1 MKEKTTTN
9 VVVENPGSD
18 DTEIDLVELFYVFL
32 NRIWLLVICMA
43 IGGAAA
49 FAWTACFIKPV
60 YKTSAEIYVVSASNN
75 SVVNLTDLQIG
86 NTVKTD
92 YMELMLSRPVLEKV
106 IESLNVNKTV
116 SQIRSMVS
124 ITNKTDTRILQITA
138 TSTDPQLA
146 TDVANELATQS
157 ILMLPD
163 IMENEPPNLVSTALF
178 PTAPAGPSIVK
189 NTLLGAILG
198 FVLCG
203 AVLVVI
209 FLSDRSFKGADDMQK
224 YFGMM
229 PLAVVP
235 TVQFETK
242 SKHTARGT
250 GKEDAK

>member
-1 MKEKTTTN
+1 MKENKN
-9 VVVENPGSD
+9 QSAVVETAGSD

-75 SVVNLTDLQIG
+75 SVVNLADLQLG
-86 NTVKTD
+86 SAVKTD
-92 YMELMLSRPVLEKV
+92 YMELMISRPVLEKV

-157 ILMLPD
+157 ILLLPE

-242 SKHTARGT
+242 SKHAARGT

>member
-1 MKEKTTTN
+1 MKENKN
-9 VVVENPGSD
+9 QSAVVETAGSD

-106 IESLNVNKTV
+106 IEALNVNKTV

-157 ILMLPD
+157 ILLLPE

>member
-1 MKEKTTTN
+1 MKENKN
-9 VVVENPGSD
+9 QSAVVETAGSD

-116 SQIRSMVS
+116 GQIRSMVS

-157 ILMLPD
+157 ILLLPE

>member
-1 MKEKTTTN
+1 MKENKN
-9 VVVENPGSD
+9 QSAVVETAGSD

-49 FAWTACFIKPV
+49 FVWTACFIKPV

-75 SVVNLTDLQIG
+75 SVVNLADLQLG
-86 NTVKTD
+86 SAVKSD

-116 SQIRSMVS
+116 SEIRSMVS

-157 ILMLPD
+157 ILLLPE

>member
-1 MKEKTTTN
+1 MKENKN
-9 VVVENPGSD
+9 QSAVVETAGSD

-60 YKTSAEIYVVSASNN
+60 YRTSAEIYVVSASNN

-116 SQIRSMVS
+116 SQIRNMVS

-157 ILMLPD
+157 ILLLPE

>member
-1 MKEKTTTN
+1 MKENKN
-9 VVVENPGSD
+9 QSVVVENAGSD

-116 SQIRSMVS
+116 NEIRNMVS
-124 ITNKTDTRILQITA
+124 ITNKADTRILQIAA

-157 ILMLPD
+157 ILLLPE

>member
-1 MKEKTTTN
+1 MKENKN
-9 VVVENPGSD
+9 QSAVVEAAGSD

-60 YKTSAEIYVVSASNN
+60 YRTSAEIYVVSASNN

-116 SQIRSMVS
+116 SEIRSMVS
-124 ITNKTDTRILQITA
+124 ITNKTDTRILQIAA

-157 ILMLPD
+157 ILLLPE

-250 GKEDAK
+250 GKEAAK

>member
-1 MKEKTTTN
+1 MKENKN
-9 VVVENPGSD
+9 QSVVVENAGSD
-18 DTEIDLVELFYVFL
+18 DTEIDLVELFYVFF

-75 SVVNLTDLQIG
+75 SVVNLADLQLG
-86 NTVKTD
+86 SAVKSD

-116 SQIRSMVS
+116 NEIRSMVS
-124 ITNKTDTRILQITA
+124 ITNKADTRILQIAA

-157 ILMLPD
+157 ILLLPE

-235 TVQFETK
+235 TVQLETK
-242 SKHTARGT
+242 SKHTARGA
-250 GKEDAK
+250 GKEAAK

>member
-1 MKEKTTTN
+1 MKENKN
-9 VVVENPGSD
+9 QSVVVENAGSD

-116 SQIRSMVS
+116 SEIRSMVS
-124 ITNKTDTRILQITA
+124 ITNKTDTRILQIAA

-157 ILMLPD
+157 ILLLPE

-235 TVQFETK
+235 TVQLETK

>member
-1 MKEKTTTN
+1 MKENKN
-9 VVVENPGSD
+9 QSAVVETAGSD

-116 SQIRSMVS
+116 NEIRNMVS
-124 ITNKTDTRILQITA
+124 ITNKADTRILQIAA

-157 ILMLPD
+157 ILLLPE

-235 TVQFETK
+235 TVQLETK

-250 GKEDAK
+250 GKEAAK

>member
-1 MKEKTTTN
+1 MKENKN
-9 VVVENPGSD
+9 QSVVVENAGGD

-75 SVVNLTDLQIG
+75 SVVNLADLQLG
-86 NTVKTD
+86 SAVKSD

-116 SQIRSMVS
+116 NEIRNMVS
-124 ITNKTDTRILQITA
+124 ITNKADTRILQIAA

-157 ILMLPD
+157 ILLLPE

-178 PTAPAGPSIVK
+178 PTAPAGCNS
-189 NTLLGAILG
+189 G
-198 FVLCG
+198 LC
-203 AVLVVI
+203 AVRCGPGRHLPQ
-209 FLSDRSFKGADDMQK
+209 RQK
-224 YFGMM
+224 
-229 PLAVVP
+229 L
-235 TVQFETK
+235 QE
-242 SKHTARGT
+242 RR
-250 GKEDAK
+250 

>member
-1 MKEKTTTN
+1 MKENKN
-9 VVVENPGSD
+9 QSVVVENAGSD

-49 FAWTACFIKPV
+49 FVWTACFIKPV

-75 SVVNLTDLQIG
+75 SVVNLADLQLG
-86 NTVKTD
+86 SAVKSD
-92 YMELMLSRPVLEKV
+92 YMELMISRPVLEKV

-116 SQIRSMVS
+116 NEIRNMVS
-124 ITNKTDTRILQITA
+124 ITNKADTRILQIAA

-157 ILMLPD
+157 ILLLPE

-209 FLSDRSFKGADDMQK
+209 FLSDRSF
-224 YFGMM
+224 
-229 PLAVVP
+229 
-235 TVQFETK
+235 
-242 SKHTARGT
+242 
-250 GKEDAK
+250 

>member
-1 MKEKTTTN
+1 MKENKN
-9 VVVENPGSD
+9 QSVVVENAGSD
-18 DTEIDLVELFYVFL
+18 DTEIDLVELFYVFF

-60 YKTSAEIYVVSASNN
+60 YKASAEIYVVSASNN
-75 SVVNLTDLQIG
+75 SVVNLADLQLG
-86 NTVKTD
+86 SAVKSD

-116 SQIRSMVS
+116 NEIRNMVS
-124 ITNKTDTRILQITA
+124 ITNKADTRILQIAA

-157 ILMLPD
+157 ILLLPE

-235 TVQFETK
+235 TVQLETK
-242 SKHTARGT
+242 SKHTARGA
-250 GKEDAK
+250 GKEAAK

>member
-1 MKEKTTTN
+1 MKENKN
-9 VVVENPGSD
+9 QNAVVETAGSD

-75 SVVNLTDLQIG
+75 SVVNLADLQLG
-86 NTVKTD
+86 SAVKSD

-157 ILMLPD
+157 ILLLPE

>member
-1 MKEKTTTN
+1 MKENKN
-9 VVVENPGSD
+9 QSVVVENAGSD

-49 FAWTACFIKPV
+49 FVWTACFIKPV

-75 SVVNLTDLQIG
+75 SVVNLADLQLG
-86 NTVKTD
+86 SAVKSD

-116 SQIRSMVS
+116 NEIRNMVS
-124 ITNKTDTRILQITA
+124 ITNKTDTRILQIAA

-157 ILMLPD
+157 ILLLPE

>member
-1 MKEKTTTN
+1 MKENKN
-9 VVVENPGSD
+9 QSVVVENTGGD

-75 SVVNLTDLQIG
+75 SVVNLADLQLG
-86 NTVKTD
+86 SAVKSD

-116 SQIRSMVS
+116 NEIRNMVS
-124 ITNKTDTRILQITA
+124 ITNKADTRILQITA

-157 ILMLPD
+157 ILLLPE

-209 FLSDRSFKGADDMQK
+209 FLSDRSFKDADAMQK

-235 TVQFETK
+235 SVQLDTK
-242 SKHTARGT
+242 PKRIAKAHA
-250 GKEDAK
+250 KEDNK

>member
-1 MKEKTTTN
+1 MKENKN
-9 VVVENPGSD
+9 QSVVVENAGGD

-106 IESLNVNKTV
+106 IESLNLNKTV
-116 SQIRSMVS
+116 SEIRSMVS
-124 ITNKTDTRILQITA
+124 ITNKADTRILQIAA

-157 ILMLPD
+157 ILLLPE

-235 TVQFETK
+235 TVQLETK
-242 SKHTARGT
+242 SKHTARGA
-250 GKEDAK
+250 GKEAAK

>member
-1 MKEKTTTN
+1 MKENKN
-9 VVVENPGSD
+9 QSVVVENAGGD

-75 SVVNLTDLQIG
+75 SVVNLADLQLG
-86 NTVKTD
+86 SAVKTD
-92 YMELMLSRPVLEKV
+92 YMELMISRPVLEKV

-116 SQIRSMVS
+116 NEIRNMVS
-124 ITNKTDTRILQITA
+124 ITNKADTRILQIAA

-157 ILMLPD
+157 ILLLPE

-235 TVQFETK
+235 TVQLETK

-250 GKEDAK
+250 GKEAAK

>member
-1 MKEKTTTN
+1 MKENKN
-9 VVVENPGSD
+9 QSVVVENAGGD

-32 NRIWLLVICMA
+32 NRIWLLVMCLV

-60 YKTSAEIYVVSASNN
+60 YKTSAELYVVSASNN
-75 SVVNLTDLQIG
+75 SVVNLADLQLG
-86 NTVKTD
+86 SAVKSD

-106 IESLNVNKTV
+106 IENLNLNKSV
-116 SQIRSMVS
+116 KQLQKMIS
-124 ITNKTDTRILQITA
+124 ITNKSDTRILQIAA

-157 ILMLPD
+157 ILLLPE

-242 SKHTARGT
+242 SKHAARGT

>member
-1 MKEKTTTN
+1 MKENKN
-9 VVVENPGSD
+9 QSVVVENAGSD

-75 SVVNLTDLQIG
+75 SVVNLADLQLG
-86 NTVKTD
+86 SAVKTD
-92 YMELMLSRPVLEKV
+92 YMELMISRPVLEKV

-116 SQIRSMVS
+116 SEIRSMVS
-124 ITNKTDTRILQITA
+124 ITNKADTRILQIAA

-157 ILMLPD
+157 ILLLPE

-235 TVQFETK
+235 TVQLETK

>member
-1 MKEKTTTN
+1 MKENKN
-9 VVVENPGSD
+9 QSVVVENAGSD

-116 SQIRSMVS
+116 SEIRNMVS
-124 ITNKTDTRILQITA
+124 ITNKADTRILQIAA

-157 ILMLPD
+157 ILLLPE

-198 FVLCG
+198 LVLCG

-209 FLSDRSFKGADDMQK
+209 FLSDRSFKDADDMQK

-235 TVQFETK
+235 SVQLETK

>member
-1 MKEKTTTN
+1 MKENKN
-9 VVVENPGSD
+9 QSAVVETAGSD

-49 FAWTACFIKPV
+49 FAWTACFNKPV

-157 ILMLPD
+157 ILMLPE

>member
-1 MKEKTTTN
+1 MKENKN
-9 VVVENPGSD
+9 QSVVVENAGGD

-49 FAWTACFIKPV
+49 FVWTACFIKPV

-75 SVVNLTDLQIG
+75 SVVNLADLQLG
-86 NTVKTD
+86 SAVKTD
-92 YMELMLSRPVLEKV
+92 YMELMISRPVLEKV

-116 SQIRSMVS
+116 NEIRSMVS
-124 ITNKTDTRILQITA
+124 ITNKADTRILQIAA

-157 ILMLPD
+157 ILLLPE

-235 TVQFETK
+235 TVQLETK
-242 SKHTARGT
+242 SKHTARGA
-250 GKEDAK
+250 GKEAAK

>member
-1 MKEKTTTN
+1 MKENKN
-9 VVVENPGSD
+9 QSVVVENAGSD

-75 SVVNLTDLQIG
+75 SVVNLADLQLG
-86 NTVKTD
+86 SAVKTD
-92 YMELMLSRPVLEKV
+92 YMELMISRPVLEKV

-116 SQIRSMVS
+116 NEIRSMVS
-124 ITNKTDTRILQITA
+124 ITNKADTRILQIAA

-157 ILMLPD
+157 ILLLPE

-235 TVQFETK
+235 TVQLETK
-242 SKHTARGT
+242 SKHTARGA
-250 GKEDAK
+250 GKEAAK

>member
-1 MKEKTTTN
+1 MKENKN
-9 VVVENPGSD
+9 QSAVVEATGSD

-75 SVVNLTDLQIG
+75 SVVNLADLQLG
-86 NTVKTD
+86 SAVKSD

-157 ILMLPD
+157 ILLLPE

-242 SKHTARGT
+242 SKHTVRGT

>member
-1 MKEKTTTN
+1 MKENKN
-9 VVVENPGSD
+9 QSVVVENAGSD

-116 SQIRSMVS
+116 SEIRSMVS
-124 ITNKTDTRILQITA
+124 ITNKTDTRILQIAA

-157 ILMLPD
+157 ILLLPE

-250 GKEDAK
+250 GKEAAK

>member
-1 MKEKTTTN
+1 MKENKN
-9 VVVENPGSD
+9 QNAVVENVGSD

-75 SVVNLTDLQIG
+75 SVVNLADLQLG
-86 NTVKTD
+86 SAVKTD

-157 ILMLPD
+157 ILLLPE

-242 SKHTARGT
+242 SKHAARGT

>member
-1 MKEKTTTN
+1 MKENKN
-9 VVVENPGSD
+9 QSVVVENAGSD

-106 IESLNVNKTV
+106 IEALNVNKTV

-157 ILMLPD
+157 ILLLPE

>member
-1 MKEKTTTN
+1 MKENKN
-9 VVVENPGSD
+9 QSVVVENAGSD

-86 NTVKTD
+86 NTVKND

-116 SQIRSMVS
+116 SEIRSMVS
-124 ITNKTDTRILQITA
+124 ITNKTDTRILQIAA

-157 ILMLPD
+157 ILLLPE

>member
-1 MKEKTTTN
+1 MKENKN
-9 VVVENPGSD
+9 QSVVVENAGSD

-49 FAWTACFIKPV
+49 FVWTACFIKPV

-75 SVVNLTDLQIG
+75 SVVNLADLQLG
-86 NTVKTD
+86 SAVKSD

-116 SQIRSMVS
+116 NEIRNMVS
-124 ITNKTDTRILQITA
+124 ITNKADTRILQIAA

-157 ILMLPD
+157 ILLLPE

-198 FVLCG
+198 C
-203 AVLVVI
+203 AARCWSSSSSATEASRAPMI
-209 FLSDRSFKGADDMQK
+209 CRSISA
-224 YFGMM
+224 
-229 PLAVVP
+229 
-235 TVQFETK
+235 
-242 SKHTARGT
+242 
-250 GKEDAK
+250 

>member
-1 MKEKTTTN
+1 MKENKN
-9 VVVENPGSD
+9 QSVVVENAGGD

-75 SVVNLTDLQIG
+75 SVVNLADLQLG
-86 NTVKTD
+86 SAVKTD
-92 YMELMLSRPVLEKV
+92 YMELMISRPVLEKV

-116 SQIRSMVS
+116 SEIRSMVS
-124 ITNKTDTRILQITA
+124 ITNKADTRILQIAA

-157 ILMLPD
+157 ILLLPE

-235 TVQFETK
+235 TVQLETK

-250 GKEDAK
+250 GKEAAK

>member
-1 MKEKTTTN
+1 MKENKN
-9 VVVENPGSD
+9 QSAVVEAAGSD

-60 YKTSAEIYVVSASNN
+60 YRTSAEIYVVSASNN

-157 ILMLPD
+157 ILLLPE

-242 SKHTARGT
+242 SKHAARGT

>member
-1 MKEKTTTN
+1 MKENKN
-9 VVVENPGSD
+9 QSVVVENAGSD

-75 SVVNLTDLQIG
+75 SVVNLADLQLG
-86 NTVKTD
+86 SAVKTD
-92 YMELMLSRPVLEKV
+92 YMELMISRPVLEKV
-106 IESLNVNKTV
+106 IESLNLNKTV
-116 SQIRSMVS
+116 SEIRNMVS
-124 ITNKTDTRILQITA
+124 ITNKADTRILQIAA

-157 ILMLPD
+157 ILLLPE

-242 SKHTARGT
+242 SKHTARGA
-250 GKEDAK
+250 GKEAAK